1 MSESKLKAFEFRKDI
16 FLSVFKTALTVGV
29 LILSAMVSVLYRQ
42 GFSSI
47 PWLIIGFAGIVLDGI
62 LLTWSAKMILELA
75 GKG

>member
-1 MSESKLKAFEFRKDI
+1 
-16 FLSVFKTALTVGV
+16 
-29 LILSAMVSVLYRQ
+29 MVSVLYRQ

-75 GKG
+75 EKLERGK